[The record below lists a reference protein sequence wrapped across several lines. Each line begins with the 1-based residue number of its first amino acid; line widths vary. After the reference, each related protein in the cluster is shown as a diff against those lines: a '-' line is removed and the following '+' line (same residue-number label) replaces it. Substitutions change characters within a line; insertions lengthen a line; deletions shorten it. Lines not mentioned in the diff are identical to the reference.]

1 MKLPVPVL
9 TAAMAAVGIAVA
21 APAHAEPFNGPVV
34 GAQAGWSQNKIGDLD
49 NDLGV
54 VQVDRSRDSFT
65 GGIYAGY
72 DHKIGSN
79 VVIGVEAGFNI
90 AAEDRIVAHGMNGP
104 SVNPLIANPSGA
116 VDTIVNPHHAFDL
129 SVRAGYL
136 MNDKSLLYIRGGYD
150 NMRARTTVA
159 GFDTALSSTDNY
171 DGWMV
176 GGGFERALGDKV
188 STRLEYRYSDLG
200 NGASKFDRHQVL
212 LGVGYRF

>member
-1 MKLPVPVL
+1 MKLPVPAI
-9 TAAMAAVGIAVA
+9 TTAMAAVGIVVA

-49 NDLGV
+49 KDLGV

-72 DHKIGSN
+72 DRKIGSN
-79 VVIGVEAGFNI
+79 VVLGVEAGFNI
-90 AAEDRIVAHGMNGP
+90 AADDKIVASSLG
-104 SVNPLIANPSGA
+104 VNPLIANPSGA

-136 MNDKSLLYIRGGYD
+136 VNDNSLLYVRGGYD

-159 GFDTALSSTDNY
+159 GYDTVLSSTDNY

-176 GGGFERALGDKV
+176 GGGFERALGDNV